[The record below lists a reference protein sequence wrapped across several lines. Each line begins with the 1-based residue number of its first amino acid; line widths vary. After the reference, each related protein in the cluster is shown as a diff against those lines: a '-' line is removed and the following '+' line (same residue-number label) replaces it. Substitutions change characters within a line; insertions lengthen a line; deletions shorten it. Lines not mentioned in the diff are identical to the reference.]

1 VSKKKNLR
9 LGIILLYCSHQT
21 DMSKSNKY
29 IPHSQITLVPG
40 LAKAI
45 LQKKKVKEF
54 EFYGHLKSLQI
65 SGCIKEYDINIDGSF
80 DTNLSVKTIKRRFQ
94 ALQDLGWIDIKK
106 GNIYVRSLKKV
117 CESVGCFYN
126 EERPRKKNFT
136 SNRDYTIKQL
146 LCAES
151 LREHINSQKHQFLK
165 KSSKQM
171 VKTFLQDG
179 AGSTKFWLLSCK
191 EDLETHSR
199 FLRAMDVTASREK
212 CAEIWKCSEMEAS
225 RIINALSKHNILL
238 DRRRAGKIDNG
249 NEAKACMLRKAYNDP
264 TIFHKNGKIFKK
276 LNNKI
281 SFLKRDEDYN
291 LVEDCIFSE
300 GYEDEP
306 NTKFRLEMMY
316 QAFLSKF
323 SLGMRF

>member
-1 VSKKKNLR
+1 
-9 LGIILLYCSHQT
+9 
-21 DMSKSNKY
+21 MSKSNKY

-54 EFYGHLKSLQI
+54 EFYGYLKSSQL
-65 SGCIKEYDINIDGSF
+65 SGCIKNYDIVYDLINTG
-80 DTNLSVKTIKRRFQ
+80 LSEKTIKRRLQ
-94 ALQDLGWIDIKK
+94 SLQDLGWIDIKK
-106 GNIYVRSLKKV
+106 GDIYVRSLRKV
-117 CESVGCFYN
+117 CETVDCFYN
-126 EERPRKKNFT
+126 EESPKKKKFT
-136 SNRDYTIKQL
+136 SSKIYTIKQL

-165 KSSKQM
+165 NSSKQM
-171 VKTFLQDG
+171 VKSFLQDG
-179 AGSTKFWLLSCK
+179 AGGTKYWLLSCK
-191 EDLETHSR
+191 EDLKKHSK
-199 FLRAMDVTASREK
+199 FLRSMDVTASREK
-212 CAEIWKCSEMEAS
+212 CAELWECSEMEAS
-225 RIINALSKHNILL
+225 RIINVLAEKKILS

-249 NEAKACMLRKAYNDP
+249 NEAKASMLRKAYNDP

-281 SFLKRDEDYN
+281 SFLKRDEDNN

-306 NTKFRLEMMY
+306 RTKFKLEMMY
-316 QAFLSKF
+316 QSFLSKF
-323 SLGMRF
+323 SLGLGVS